1 MFPQELLVKRHGLQ
15 EVGKNKKYFIKI
27 NIGIHLG
34 IIVQIY
40 YGRKHLLKY
49 IPLNLIP

>member
-40 YGRKHLLKY
+40 YGRKYLLKC
-49 IPLNLIP
+49 IPSNLIP